1 MSSFLISFYIHNKTR
16 KIKTLNKVS
25 VVRDD
30 NLIYSHEFH
39 LIKKKTHFTR
49 SFRLNTQ
56 ILLMLLHLFLVFLV
70 LIYFLIRPKYQM
82 LSKSYQTL
90 TMYVLLKM
98 YGSKNFT
105 FLLLCQIQK
114 HDIIRNMNYKAI
126 FQFFFTNPLSYHYSG
141 GLSTSHSGMYV
152 CISKTT
158 RARTVKLGYSMH

>member
-1 MSSFLISFYIHNKTR
+1 MQNTRWTFRVSLIVGKTLSRGLTFHNQSLIIGEKLSLPTRVYLMSSFLISFYIHNKTR

-82 LSKSYQTL
+82 LSKSY
-90 TMYVLLKM
+90 
-98 YGSKNFT
+98 
-105 FLLLCQIQK
+105 
-114 HDIIRNMNYKAI
+114 
-126 FQFFFTNPLSYHYSG
+126 
-141 GLSTSHSGMYV
+141 
-152 CISKTT
+152 
-158 RARTVKLGYSMH
+158 

>member
-1 MSSFLISFYIHNKTR
+1 MQNTRWTFRVSLIVGKTLSRGLTFHNQSLIIGEKLSLPTRVYLMSSFLISFYIHNKTR

-82 LSKSYQTL
+82 LSKSYYTL

-105 FLLLCQIQK
+105 FLLLC
-114 HDIIRNMNYKAI
+114 
-126 FQFFFTNPLSYHYSG
+126 
-141 GLSTSHSGMYV
+141 
-152 CISKTT
+152 
-158 RARTVKLGYSMH
+158 